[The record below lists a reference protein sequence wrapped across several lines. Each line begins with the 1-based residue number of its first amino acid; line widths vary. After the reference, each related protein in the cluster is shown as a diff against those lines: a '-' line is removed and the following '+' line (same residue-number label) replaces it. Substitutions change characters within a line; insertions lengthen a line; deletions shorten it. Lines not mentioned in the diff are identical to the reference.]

1 MKKYGIITTNN
12 LKGVFIMKKSALV
25 PVQRLVNCMDGE
37 TIGFIYSK
45 GTYTVPLSLDFIK
58 KNKLDSWDFIEYVD
72 VPEIQVLVWGD
83 KYVLSE
89 KVLLTLS
96 EYEDDAFVRLEDGR
110 VAIWG
115 RVIEPRCLVVLDNEL
130 AYQRAERDGD

>member
-1 MKKYGIITTNN
+1 MS
-12 LKGVFIMKKSALV
+12 KSKLV
-25 PVQRLVNCMDGE
+25 PIKRLVDCMNGE
-37 TIGFIYSK
+37 TIGFVYSK
-45 GTYTVPLSLDFIK
+45 GTYTVPLSISFIK

-72 VPEIQVLVWGD
+72 APEVQVLVWGD
-83 KYVLSE
+83 KYALRE
-89 KVLLTLS
+89 NVLLTIS

-115 RVIEPRCLVVLDNEL
+115 RVIEPRCLVVLDNVL

>member
-1 MKKYGIITTNN
+1 MSKNK
-12 LKGVFIMKKSALV
+12 LV
-25 PVQRLVNCMDGE
+25 PIQKLVDCMNGE

-45 GTYTVPLSLDFIK
+45 GTYTVPLSIPFIK

-72 VPEIQVLVWGD
+72 VPEMQVLVWGD
-83 KYVLSE
+83 KYALGE
-89 KVLLTLS
+89 NVLLTLS

-115 RVIEPRCLVVLDNEL
+115 RVIEPRYLVVLDNDL

>member
-25 PVQRLVNCMDGE
+25 PVQRLVNCMNGE

-45 GTYTVPLSLDFIK
+45 GTYTVPLSLNFIK

-72 VPEIQVLVWGD
+72 VPEIQVLVLGD

-110 VAIWG
+110 VVVWG